1 MTRTY
6 KRSILT
12 APREVVVEEVP
23 IPTPG
28 PGQAL
33 VQVKACAICT
43 WEQRVYSGV
52 ESTLYPL
59 LGGHEVSG
67 VLAEVGPGVQ
77 IKAKPGDHVIVSRLH
92 RCFQC
97 ASCRRGLDS
106 NCDNSWSQRQPGVPM
121 GPGGLAEY
129 VLADGY
135 QIFTTVGDV
144 PFVESCLS
152 EPLSCVLRSIVK
164 SGVEPGDNVVII
176 GAGNV
181 GCDAAT
187 EAHRQGAKD
196 ITLIDIQE
204 PASFGKERAA
214 AEKAGAR
221 FLWPVSVSAITTEG
235 VELADGKILP
245 CDTVVVA
252 IGDRPDISFLPTGI
266 DIRGGFIVVDDAYR
280 TSDPQ
285 VYAIG
290 DSVKP
295 GLLTD
300 AIGAGRTVSRD
311 IDARL
316 KGLDEPFDR
325 LPPMN
330 TESVKLQY
338 YDPGRRPGEDIVEC
352 STLCASC
359 GGCRDCGLCETVCPR
374 QAVSRRDLQRG
385 GYEYRVDGD
394 LCIGCGFCA
403 GACPCGIWE
412 MKENEPLD

>member
-176 GAGNV
+176 GAGVMGLLHLIMLQRLGARVMVSEPNPVRAAKARELGALETIDPSKESLVERVKALTNGRGAEVVIVDV
-181 GCDAAT
+181 GVAA
-187 EAHRQGAKD
+187 A
-196 ITLIDIQE
+196 IQE
-204 PASFGKERAA
+204 AIQAVAKGGRLMVYASVYPRGSSITIDPNLFHSKEIVLTGTVSQGQG
-214 AEKAGAR
+214 E
-221 FLWPVSVSAITTEG
+221 FLQAVGLITTRA
-235 VELADGKILP
+235 VDMRPLITSVFPFSQLRDGLE
-245 CDTVVVA
+245 A
-252 IGDRPDISFLPTGI
+252 
-266 DIRGGFIVVDDAYR
+266 A
-280 TSDPQ
+280 
-285 VYAIG
+285 
-290 DSVKP
+290 
-295 GLLTD
+295 
-300 AIGAGRTVSRD
+300 
-311 IDARL
+311 
-316 KGLDEPFDR
+316 
-325 LPPMN
+325 MN
-330 TESVKLQY
+330 
-338 YDPGRRPGEDIVEC
+338 GNN
-352 STLCASC
+352 
-359 GGCRDCGLCETVCPR
+359 
-374 QAVSRRDLQRG
+374 
-385 GYEYRVDGD
+385 YRV
-394 LCIGCGFCA
+394 IVT
-403 GACPCGIWE
+403 
-412 MKENEPLD
+412 M